1 MTYDFN
7 QLLHYIPYFLP
18 AAWMTLQISAFG
30 ILIGVA
36 IGFPVAFAKLS
47 KRKIASIPARLY
59 ISIIRGTPLLLQLF
73 AVYFGLVR
81 VVALDPFPSAAF
93 ALGVHNGAYIAEIIR
108 GAIQSIS
115 KGQMEAARALG
126 MTHIKA
132 MRRIILPQAVRRAL
146 PPLGNQ
152 FIIALKDSSL
162 ASAISI
168 RELVLTSRQL
178 ASSNFMMMEMLTI
191 AALFYLVLTGALTFM
206 VNRLEWRLSAS
217 DGR

>member
-1 MTYDFN
+1 
-7 QLLHYIPYFLP
+7 
-18 AAWMTLQISAFG
+18 MTLQISALG
-30 ILIGVA
+30 ILIGLA

-47 KRKIASIPARLY
+47 KKKIASVPARLY

-81 VVALDPFPSAAF
+81 LVALDPFPSAAI

-108 GAIQSIS
+108 GAIQSIN
-115 KGQMEAARALG
+115 KGQLEAARALG
-126 MTHIKA
+126 MTHVKA

-191 AALFYLVLTGALTFM
+191 AALFYLVLTGVLTFM

-217 DGR
+217 EAR

>member
-1 MTYDFN
+1 MTYDFS
-7 QLLHYIPYFLP
+7 QLLHYVPYFLP
-18 AAWMTLQISAFG
+18 AAWMTLQISALG
-30 ILIGVA
+30 ILIGLA

-47 KRKIASIPARLY
+47 KKKIASVPARLY

-81 VVALDPFPSAAF
+81 LVALDPFPSAAI

-108 GAIQSIS
+108 GAIQSIN

-126 MTHIKA
+126 MTHVKA

-191 AALFYLVLTGALTFM
+191 AALFYLVLTGVLTFM

-217 DGR
+217 EAR

>member
-1 MTYDFN
+1 
-7 QLLHYIPYFLP
+7 
-18 AAWMTLQISAFG
+18 MTLQISALG
-30 ILIGVA
+30 ILIGLA

-47 KRKIASIPARLY
+47 KKKIASVPARLY

-81 VVALDPFPSAAF
+81 LVALDPFPSAAI

-108 GAIQSIS
+108 GAIQSIN

-126 MTHIKA
+126 MTHVKA

-191 AALFYLVLTGALTFM
+191 AALFYLVLTGVLTFM

-217 DGR
+217 EAR